1 MSNLREIE
9 DLIGFDA
16 TRHLVR
22 EFGGK
27 VLGIPKRPGGTRLA
41 ESVGEEA
48 ARLLSKRFGGD
59 RLYISNAPSRH
70 SRNREIRRLRD
81 EGCRIEVLSA
91 RFRPHR
97 ASNLADP
104 QQPVAT
110 SLYNVTILRTVVF
123 RPLHSLFILLVWQ
136 P

>member
-16 TRHLVR
+16 TRRLVR
-22 EFGGK
+22 DFGGK
-27 VLGIPKRPGGTRLA
+27 VLGIPKRPGATRLG

-48 ARLLSKRFGGD
+48 ARLLSERFGGD

-91 RFRPHR
+91 RFGLTERQISR
-97 ASNLADP
+97 
-104 QQPVAT
+104 
-110 SLYNVTILRTVVF
+110 ILNS
-123 RPLHSLFILLVWQ
+123 P
-136 P
+136 